1 MYQAQRPARSA
12 FLPIRLHRYHV
23 LAWGD
28 AASTL
33 PPLVLVH
40 GWMDVA
46 ASYQFMVDAL
56 SPEFVAGRLTIA
68 PDWRGFGQSTGPACD
83 HYLFPDY
90 MGDLDCLLDHY
101 AGDRPIDL
109 VGHSMGGNIAM
120 MYAGARPSRV
130 RRLVNLEG
138 FGMPATLPA
147 QAPTRYA
154 KWLDEIKSLHRGEM
168 ALRTYDDESGVAARL
183 MKTNPRLSPDKAQW
197 LAREWSEPR
206 TDADGRTRWHI
217 LGDAAHRVI
226 NPQLFRVD
234 EMLAL
239 YAHIAAPTL
248 MVEARDD
255 SLAGWW
261 QGRFTRDEFHE
272 RLKAVP
278 NLRREVIEDAGHMLH
293 HDQPETLAALVESF
307 LGTD

>member
-1 MYQAQRPARSA
+1 MYQVQRPSRSA
-12 FLPIRLHRYHV
+12 FVPIRLHRYHV

-83 HYLFPDY
+83 HYLFADY

-101 AGDRPIDL
+101 AGDRPVDL

-278 NLRREVIEDAGHMLH
+278 TLRREVIQDAGHMLH
-293 HDQPETLAALVESF
+293 HDQPEALARQLAVF
-307 LGTD
+307 LAE

>member
-1 MYQAQRPARSA
+1 MYQARRPARSA

-101 AGDRPIDL
+101 AGDRPVDL

-278 NLRREVIEDAGHMLH
+278 TLRRAVIQDAGHMLH

>member
-56 SPEFVAGRLTIA
+56 SPEFVAGRLIVA

-101 AGDRPIDL
+101 AGERPVDL
-109 VGHSMGGNIAM
+109 VGHSMGGNVAM
-120 MYAGARPSRV
+120 MYAGARPQRV

-183 MKTNPRLSPDKAQW
+183 M
-197 LAREWSEPR
+197 
-206 TDADGRTRWHI
+206 
-217 LGDAAHRVI
+217 
-226 NPQLFRVD
+226 
-234 EMLAL
+234 
-239 YAHIAAPTL
+239 
-248 MVEARDD
+248 
-255 SLAGWW
+255 
-261 QGRFTRDEFHE
+261 
-272 RLKAVP
+272 
-278 NLRREVIEDAGHMLH
+278 
-293 HDQPETLAALVESF
+293 
-307 LGTD
+307 